1 MQALTEESG
10 QEIPLFYDK
19 PHPRWE
25 VAVSCSDGQFQQI
38 SYVNCIATTR
48 GGTHV
53 SYVTDQVVSKVTD
66 MVKKKN
72 KEFKNIKPYQIK
84 VSIYI

>member
-1 MQALTEESG
+1 
-10 QEIPLFYDK
+10 
-19 PHPRWE
+19 
-25 VAVSCSDGQFQQI
+25 
-38 SYVNCIATTR
+38 
-48 GGTHV
+48 V